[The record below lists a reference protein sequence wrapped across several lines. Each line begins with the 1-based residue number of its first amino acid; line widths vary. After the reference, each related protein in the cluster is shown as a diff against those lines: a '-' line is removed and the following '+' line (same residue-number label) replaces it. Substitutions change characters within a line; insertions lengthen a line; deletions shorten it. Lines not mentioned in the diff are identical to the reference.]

1 MTSTDFI
8 VSGPPAWP
16 GCALGSWAAAW
27 LGGRCAPDD
36 VTDTLTEFADR
47 HELVDADELLDG
59 HPADA
64 RLALLALLRR
74 ARRIDVR
81 LPTAGDPQGLPPD
94 PVTTDALG
102 AGEVLLLDHT
112 SEGADGVGVTTVGL
126 IPALADDICRWT
138 LRRYTH
144 AVPPRQPESLAQME
158 FDLREAIRDTA
169 TIIGGL
175 GSGGTRLSGHDLRTA
190 LARLTLRHQVILPPH
205 DDHRATRVIDSAAQ
219 VEAIVTLAGA
229 QAPTFGTTARHLD
242 AGDGELRR
250 LAGLARSARAVAV
263 NQVIREHLPADAVDR

>member
-27 LGGRCAPDD
+27 LSGRCAPDD
-36 VTDTLTEFADR
+36 VTDTLTEFGDR
-47 HELVDADELLDG
+47 HELVDADKLLDG

-74 ARRIDVR
+74 SRRIEVR

-94 PVTTDALG
+94 PVTTDALA
-102 AGEVLLLDHT
+102 AGEVLLLDHL
-112 SEGADGVGVTTVGL
+112 SEDGGVTTVGL
-126 IPALADDICRWT
+126 IPALVDDACRWT

-144 AVPPRQPESLAQME
+144 PVPARQPESLAQTE

-169 TIIGGL
+169 AIIGEL

-190 LARLTLRHQVILPPH
+190 LTRLTVRHQVILPPH

-250 LAGLARSARAVAV
+250 LAGLARSARAIAV
-263 NQVIREHLPADAVDR
+263 NQVIREHLPAGAVDR